1 MTTRALNIWELRKCQ
16 SQVDVALSQS
26 VVLQVGG
33 WMYFIHLISA
43 MNLSSDPHRYP
54 DQQGWHRDARY
65 KKRFLLETT
74 TLSTDEDCIRL
85 INDTYVGYLCSHQ
98 WEQCQLVPPQEFP
111 AATAASSSLT
121 KASSPRKCILSKI
134 QWISMFLL
142 LSFDFKPEGER

>member
-1 MTTRALNIWELRKCQ
+1 MKIKKMS

-85 INDTYVGYLCSHQ
+85 INNMFSPMRAMPTGAPTRVPSCHSSFFFLDQGFFPQKVHP
-98 WEQCQLVPPQEFP
+98 EQN
-111 AATAASSSLT
+111 
-121 KASSPRKCILSKI
+121 
-134 QWISMFLL
+134 SMFLHI
-142 LSFDFKPEGER
+142 SFGFKPEGER